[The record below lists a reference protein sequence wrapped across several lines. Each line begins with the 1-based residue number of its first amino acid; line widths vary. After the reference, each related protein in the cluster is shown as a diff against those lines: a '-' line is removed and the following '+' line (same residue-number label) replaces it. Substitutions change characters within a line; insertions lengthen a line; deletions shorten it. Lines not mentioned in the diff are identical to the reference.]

1 MGFPD
6 NILTSDEQVVLHLHP
21 HWIRLTGPAVAFVV
35 LLGLTLFGVR
45 AVPAGSFQQAA
56 QWLIVAAGAVLLF
69 FTSLR
74 PWLRWVTTRYVVTTE
89 RVVVRAGILSRYGR
103 DIPLL
108 RLSDV
113 SFSRSFWEGLVGS
126 GTLSID
132 SGGQRGRLVLVNLPH
147 VEEVYATLYRLAEE
161 NAARLRGPADDSG
174 YPR

>member
-1 MGFPD
+1 M
-6 NILTSDEQVVLHLHP
+6 
-21 HWIRLTGPAVAFVV
+21 
-35 LLGLTLFGVR
+35 
-45 AVPAGSFQQAA
+45 
-56 QWLIVAAGAVLLF
+56 
-69 FTSLR
+69 
-74 PWLRWVTTRYVVTTE
+74 VTTE